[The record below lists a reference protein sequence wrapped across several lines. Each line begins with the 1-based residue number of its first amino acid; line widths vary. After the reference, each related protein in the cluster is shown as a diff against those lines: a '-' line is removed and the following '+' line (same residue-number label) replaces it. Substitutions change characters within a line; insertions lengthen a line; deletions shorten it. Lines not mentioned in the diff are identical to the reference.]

1 MAHTIRPDVH
11 ARFLVLVARADA
23 KVKSEQQTVQKR
35 SRSLLA
41 REQREATR
49 VAAGREDAS

>member
-23 KVKSEQQTVQKR
+23 RVKSEQQAAQKR

-49 VAAGREDAS
+49 VAAGREDAP

>member
-1 MAHTIRPDVH
+1 MTHTIRPDVH

-23 KVKSEQQTVQKR
+23 KVRNEQQATQKR

-41 REQREATR
+41 REQREATQ
-49 VAAGREDAS
+49 VAAGREDAP